1 MPSAPSPLE
10 DLLARRTR
18 EGELYEKLP
27 KAACAASPAA
37 TAASSRPGA
46 TACAAC
52 ASTKAAS

>member
-27 KAACAASPAA
+27 EGRVRCFACGHRCLVP
-37 TAASSRPGA
+37 PGA